1 MGFAQAK
8 GVVLV
13 QLSLFLLSCFIVLGK
28 EIESLAP
35 NSHAPVHPPSHAPAH
50 SPSHHHHHHHHHH
63 GHPPSHAPVH
73 PHSHS
78 PVHPP
83 SHSPVHPPSHSPVH
97 PPSHSPVH
105 PPSQAPAQPP
115 THHHHHHG
123 HPPSHAPVHPP
134 SQSPV
139 HPPSH
144 SPAHSPSHHH
154 HSHPPSH
161 APVHPPSHAPVQPP
175 SHPPTHHSPSPSPSH
190 PPVHPP
196 QSPPKS
202 FVAVQGVVYCKSCK
216 YSKVDTLLGAS
227 PLQGATVKLQC
238 NDTKKPLVVKANTD
252 KKGYFFITAP
262 KHITSHG
269 AHKCKVSLVSS
280 PSASCSK
287 PSDFQGGLRGAILKP
302 EKPFVSGKLP
312 FFLYSVGPFA
322 FEPKCHH

>member
-8 GVVLV
+8 GLVLV
-13 QLSLFLLSCFIVLGK
+13 QLSVLLLSCFIVLGK

-63 GHPPSHAPVH
+63 HGHPPSQAPVH

-83 SHSPVHPPSHSPVH
+83 SH
-97 PPSHSPVH
+97 
-105 PPSQAPAQPP
+105 APAQSP
-115 THHHHHHG
+115 THHHQHHG

-161 APVHPPSHAPVQPP
+161 APVHLPSHAPVQPP

-190 PPVHPP
+190 PQVHPP
-196 QSPPKS
+196 QSPPKC

-238 NDTKKPLVVKANTD
+238 NDTKKPLVVKAKTD

-312 FFLYSVGPFA
+312 FFLYSIGPFA